1 MRRATFIEGH
11 FMFAG
16 GMLMKF
22 FILLILATM
31 LVSCSKD
38 TNIPKNVTQSES
50 QSDDVPSFFNLSVIK
65 NIDWKESEVF
75 TYEGLELRGIPG
87 KVGILSTPWKA
98 GVNNKYM
105 WHFFGDNI
113 PSGKLTV
120 IAVQEG
126 TNKVSK
132 ALTDDRGSHM
142 WVSPYGSVPKAV
154 NGHTDIPA
162 NMMLPD
168 KGKWVL
174 NAYIGKELF
183 GQIVVDVQ

>member
-31 LVSCSKD
+31 LVACSKD

-65 NIDWKESEVF
+65 NVDWKESEVF

-162 NMMLPD
+162 NMMLPN